1 MKLDSLR
8 GAFTSHPA
16 SVGESYVEHLGSATS
31 FGVRMI
37 VAGFACLL
45 HGLLPW
51 TFTRTGSDAIR
62 ELHDRMVVNR
72 SRLAR
77 AAAVRDAA
85 AREGS
90 RADA

>member
-1 MKLDSLR
+1 MKFDSLR

-16 SVGESYVEHLGSATS
+16 SVGESYLEHLHSATS
-31 FGVRMI
+31 FAVRLVI
-37 VAGFACLL
+37 AGLACLV

-51 TFTRTGSDAIR
+51 TFTRTGSNAIR

-72 SRLAR
+72 AR
-77 AAAVRDAA
+77 QSPGAAAGAA
-85 AREGS
+85 S

>member
-1 MKLDSLR
+1 MNLDKVR

-16 SVGESYVEHLGSATS
+16 AVGETYREHLHSATS

-37 VAGFACLL
+37 IAGAACLL

-62 ELHDRMVVNR
+62 ALHERMVVNR
-72 SRLAR
+72 NRLPRDPAAR
-77 AAAVRDAA
+77 ALS
-85 AREGS
+85 GS
-90 RADA
+90 ER